1 MLTSNIVFTSD
12 GASLKSPEFD
22 PPLLLL
28 FLAHCQLFPSLSY
41 HDGVLNKVPQDCGSL
56 RDGKAQSQWK
66 PSCAVCGYKIGS
78 NKPKYGLNLSRL
90 LKGSKETITG
100 WKSIRFEQI

>member
-28 FLAHCQLFPSLSY
+28 FLAHPCYFLPYHITMVSLTRSLKIV
-41 HDGVLNKVPQDCGSL
+41 DLSVMEKLKANGSL
-56 RDGKAQSQWK
+56 
-66 PSCAVCGYKIGS
+66 AV
-78 NKPKYGLNLSRL
+78 L
-90 LKGSKETITG
+90 LGATK
-100 WKSIRFEQI
+100 